1 MDKAVAQRL
10 ADQHLQSL
18 RPLEYAALKRRAD
31 AGLPE
36 TAQVTDENGREYQL
50 EIQYL
55 IDDPRTDDVRVM
67 VAIDDGGWR
76 AFAPLCRDFVMSPDG
91 RFLGE

>member
-1 MDKAVAQRL
+1 MDKAEAQRL

-18 RPLEYAALKRRAD
+18 RPLEYAELKRRAD
-31 AGLPE
+31 TGLLE
-36 TAQVTDENGREYQL
+36 TAEVTGENGREYQL